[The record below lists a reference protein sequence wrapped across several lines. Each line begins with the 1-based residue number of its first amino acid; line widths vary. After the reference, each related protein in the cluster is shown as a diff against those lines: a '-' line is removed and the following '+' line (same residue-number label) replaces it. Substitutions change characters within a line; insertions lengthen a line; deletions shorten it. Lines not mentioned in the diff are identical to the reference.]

1 MANRKSMKKT
11 LNIKGRLV
19 DLSAPKVMGI
29 LNVTPDSFYE
39 GSRIAPIKKD
49 ILKKI
54 NTMVADGV
62 DIVDVGGYSTRPFAD
77 DISIRSEMERVVPV
91 VEVIK
96 THFPDLLV
104 SVDTFRS
111 DVALAAIRAGAD
123 MINDISGGDLDPQLP
138 SLVAQEQVPYLIM
151 HTRGTPQTMTYL
163 TNYTDIT
170 LEVMETLQQKVRQ
183 FEEKG
188 IKDILIDPGF
198 GFAKTIEQNFELMN
212 KMDYLTLIRRP
223 LVVGISRKSMIW
235 KTLNTTANDVLHAT
249 SALNLYSLQKGASI
263 LRVHDVKEAKEIIR
277 LFECLI
283 VKN

>member
-96 THFPDLLV
+96 THFPDLIV

-212 KMDYLTLIRRP
+212 KMDYLTLIKRP

>member
-54 NTMVADGV
+54 NTMVVDGV

-212 KMDYLTLIRRP
+212 KMDYLTLIKRP

>member
-96 THFPDLLV
+96 THFPDLIV